1 MKAGARACVT
11 TALCVVGLAGCRDNG
26 LPDKNLPVE
35 EARHRYIQPYL
46 SYQAMAATTP
56 VAIGGREW
64 MPSLPVET
72 IPARMLQPVGSAE
85 GTTLFALRGDEAPY
99 SSLYA
104 SEGGDRWRPY
114 LRIN

>member
-1 MKAGARACVT
+1 MKAGMRACMT
-11 TALCVVGLAGCRDNG
+11 AALCVAGLAGCKDNG
-26 LPDKNLPVE
+26 LPDKNLPVQ
-35 EARHRYIQPYL
+35 EARHRYIQPYP
-46 SYQAMAATTP
+46 SYQPMAGTTP

-64 MPSLPVET
+64 MPSLPVEH
-72 IPARMLQPVGSAE
+72 IPPRLLQQVGTAE
-85 GTTLFALRGDEAPY
+85 GTTLFALRGDAAPY